1 MWLGVSSYLC
11 CIIYHIF
18 LCVLCV
24 CVYTYVEY
32 HWEMS
37 CTVPSS
43 WPAQTLAPA
52 TIVSVGFTYR
62 IFMDL
67 PEKSDPFEAFSTI
80 EYRPCPLG
88 HLFALMTSEVKGA

>member
-1 MWLGVSSYLC
+1 MYVAGRVFVPMLYYISY
-11 CIIYHIF
+11 IPV
-18 LCVLCV
+18 CVCVV

-32 HWEMS
+32 HWEIS
-37 CTVPSS
+37 WTVPSS

-67 PEKSDPFEAFSTI
+67 PEKSDPFEAFSLI
-80 EYRPCPLG
+80 EYLPSP